1 MRQRFHIRQSEQ
13 GDRRWLSML
22 IDAMEE
28 TSRPEIRNTPCDK
41 HVLAAV
47 KAQLSRPAVAHPHY
61 GSAFSF
67 RN

>member
-1 MRQRFHIRQSEQ
+1 
-13 GDRRWLSML
+13 ML

-28 TSRPEIRNTPCDK
+28 TSRPEIRNVPCDK

-47 KAQLSRPAVAHPHY
+47 EAQLARPAVLSPCY
-61 GSAFSF
+61 GSVFSF